1 MNIKLFS
8 HKKYNTSSDLD
19 SSKKNPSYE
28 HVSDEKEIECS
39 FNAISSQSTSANTGL
54 LVTKMVTAPP
64 KRRPPTKK
72 NIIENAGAAFTQ
84 RTGNEPDQLIHN
96 SEDNDEE
103 FTPLKLKDIS
113 YKFNLDNYEKDSDI
127 EKKNSKEK
135 EEVKEKAIEKE
146 KIKEKEEKVKEVE
159 KVKEPLED
167 KEKET
172 EKDKGKGTLR
182 MKKKENDNDS
192 SDCLDDSEDFDED
205 QGSILDIKN
214 KLTKKLINKQKFSDK
229 LYPGGEKC
237 DSTIIESKSVM
248 SVSDTSNSDL
258 YLNEKDDLFGN
269 SYKETVPAAKKNPS
283 FSGPVPP
290 FRKERST
297 NLNGN
302 KTPKSPSFGNITY
315 TPSTANT
322 SNKTPTQTEKSNLL
336 TSRRVSSK
344 PKKRPPSHIGISK
357 SSIDTAFTLK
367 EDDEN
372 NLLSI
377 SNQESYMTN
386 IKVSEVKIAKK
397 VNLLKLPSR
406 EPVKLDVE
414 DKDKSDKP
422 ETDKPKML
430 KILDEDDNE
439 KEEDHSDHVK
449 KPLNIKTSN
458 FDEATSNEEEEENK
472 LKPSKPINNNRMSMF
487 SPNLLSE
494 LNGQLNKRASLN
506 ITVNVEEKMQSM
518 SNKKKMEKENTDNKN
533 MFDVKLRS
541 SDSPMKPKSNDFPVK
556 LRSNDSPV
564 KPKSNDSPVK
574 PKSND
579 SPVKTNSNPSSELA
593 NNSFFK
599 KRATMMNSLDSNED
613 NESNI
618 SNNTQLKN
626 VKKVVDDNKSEN
638 SFIESPSLCKPSD
651 FIKNAK
657 NNNTPFKNNVT
668 SRSMHS
674 SSGSSDS
681 DRSNK
686 EEDKSY
692 ENYQSWIKYLYFRKI
707 NNNQVNHLLNR
718 VLIQHLN
725 LTFYLKFK

>member
-1 MNIKLFS
+1 MFFYLFFF
-8 HKKYNTSSDLD
+8 YFF
-19 SSKKNPSYE
+19 Y
-28 HVSDEKEIECS
+28 
-39 FNAISSQSTSANTGL
+39 
-54 LVTKMVTAPP
+54 LV
-64 KRRPPTKK
+64 
-72 NIIENAGAAFTQ
+72 
-84 RTGNEPDQLIHN
+84 
-96 SEDNDEE
+96 
-103 FTPLKLKDIS
+103 
-113 YKFNLDNYEKDSDI
+113 
-127 EKKNSKEK
+127 
-135 EEVKEKAIEKE
+135 
-146 KIKEKEEKVKEVE
+146 
-159 KVKEPLED
+159 
-167 KEKET
+167 
-172 EKDKGKGTLR
+172 
-182 MKKKENDNDS
+182 
-192 SDCLDDSEDFDED
+192 
-205 QGSILDIKN
+205 
-214 KLTKKLINKQKFSDK
+214 
-229 LYPGGEKC
+229 
-237 DSTIIESKSVM
+237 ESKSVM
-248 SVSDTSNSDL
+248 SVSDTSSKNKQKKKILIKYKKLKIIIGKYVIIKYFNLYYINIYIFFKLNLKIIGIDSDL

-692 ENYQSWIKYLYFRKI
+692 EQLSVMDKISLLQKNQQQSSNYHIFY
-707 NNNQVNHLLNR
+707 
-718 VLIQHLN
+718 IQ
-725 LTFYLKFK
+725 